1 VGGAVNPFPPAG
13 LLFGWLLLAWG
24 AQAMIPWRLAA
35 LAPERRRAWA
45 LALLPLL
52 VTGALAAFALV
63 QLQPDAA
70 LAQGLYPLGASGLG
84 RGLAVLF
91 AALVLA
97 DSLLATGGRG
107 METAGWRIAAG
118 FGLAFLLA
126 ATWAAE
132 LLRTGE
138 GPPSAPPAFLA
149 LFLLRGLLALGA
161 AEAFAPGRPL
171 LAAAAGLALPLYGLL
186 LPASLAHALG
196 AHGRW
201 LTLAA
206 ASLLLLAARWLPPAL
221 RRPALLTGALL
232 AGLCLGQA
240 TRLSQGMAQP
250 APPPM
255 QSLPPGR

>member
-1 VGGAVNPFPPAG
+1 VNASHPAG

-24 AQAMIPWRLAA
+24 AQAVAPWRLAA
-35 LAPERRRAWA
+35 AAAERRRAWA

-63 QLQPDAA
+63 QLEPDAA
-70 LAQGLYPLGASGLG
+70 LAQGLYPFGASGLG

-91 AALVLA
+91 SALVLA
-97 DSLLATGGRG
+97 DSLLATGGRRL
-107 METAGWRIAAG
+107 ETAGWRIVSG

-126 ATWAAE
+126 ATWTAE

-138 GPPSAPPAFLA
+138 GPASAPAAFLA
-149 LFLLRGLLALGA
+149 LVLLRVLLALGA

-171 LAAAAGLALPLYGLL
+171 LAAVAGLALPLYGLL
-186 LPASLAHALG
+186 LPAPLAHALG
-196 AHGRW
+196 SHGQW

-221 RRPALLTGALL
+221 RRPALIGGALL
-232 AGLCLGQA
+232 AGLYLGQA
-240 TRLSQGMAQP
+240 TRLSQGLAQP
-250 APPPM
+250 LPPM